1 MTKLVRNLTTK
12 LNKLALEKSS
22 NKPTQEGERNPNQFR
37 HPFAPR
43 FIPREQ
49 RNNDIQRER
58 RENEY
63 HIVPPPLQNNVA
75 DEIEQ
80 GEDLQYEYSDQDMN

>member
-22 NKPTQEGERNPNQFR
+22 NKPTQYGERNPNQFR

-43 FIPREQ
+43 FILREW
-49 RNNDIQRER
+49 RNNVIQKER
-58 RENEY
+58 RENEDQR
-63 HIVPPPLQNNVA
+63 VPPPFQNNVA
-75 DEIEQ
+75 DEIEE
-80 GEDLQYEYSDQDMN
+80 GEDL